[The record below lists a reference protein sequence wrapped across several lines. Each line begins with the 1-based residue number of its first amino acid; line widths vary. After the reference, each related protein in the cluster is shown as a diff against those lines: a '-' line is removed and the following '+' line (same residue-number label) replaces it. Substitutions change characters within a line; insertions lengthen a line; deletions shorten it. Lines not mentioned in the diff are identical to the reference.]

1 MQHRD
6 AVSLSYLCSG
16 DLNARGDP
24 FPPPPP
30 PPLPPPLPPPRAK
43 GRGEKRRKYFGKKEN
58 GLVKKERRDFFSLPL
73 TEIKCCVLGLD
84 EKRKEGEIRQ
94 SFDGFLLKM
103 TFSHI
108 NSWRIPPPPPLSA
121 AAGLKWR
128 RERGEEE
135 QKREREERRV
145 HDF

>member
-1 MQHRD
+1 MYWKMQYSA

-24 FPPPPP
+24 FPPP
-30 PPLPPPLPPPRAK
+30 PPPLPPPRAK

-58 GLVKKERRDFFSLPL
+58 GLVKKERRDSFSLTL

-84 EKRKEGEIRQ
+84 GKRKEGEIRQ
-94 SFDGFLLKM
+94 SFDGFLLEV
-103 TFSHI
+103 TFSPI
-108 NSWRIPPPPPLSA
+108 NSWRIPPPPPLSSS
-121 AAGLKWR
+121 AGLKWR

-135 QKREREERRV
+135 QKRERERRMESS
-145 HDF
+145 